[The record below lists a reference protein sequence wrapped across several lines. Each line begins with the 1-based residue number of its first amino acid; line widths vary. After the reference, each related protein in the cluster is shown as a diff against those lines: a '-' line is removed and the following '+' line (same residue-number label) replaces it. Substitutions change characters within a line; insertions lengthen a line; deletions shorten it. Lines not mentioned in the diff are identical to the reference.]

1 MTGNYVG
8 SILAA
13 LAVEPDTVACV
24 QPDGTEVRRGELA
37 TLVHRMARGLADRGV
52 GPGSTVTTLS
62 ANRAEVLAARY
73 AVSLLGARVVGL
85 YEGVAAAVQAA
96 IVSDVDTDVLLVDPD
111 LAVRA
116 KELGELTSVP
126 LTLTLDELP
135 AADATP
141 LTPCPVGDDD
151 LFCIRHTGGT
161 TGHPKGIPWSF
172 RTHAGIVEFMS
183 VLVHPDTVQLVCTTL
198 AHIAG
203 MSADAVLLAGGK
215 LVLLARF
222 DTAKVLARVER
233 YRVTD
238 LIVLP
243 PLLYALM
250 DHPAVDEHDLSS
262 LRRVN
267 YGGCPA
273 SPERIRAAMERFGP
287 VLIQAYGTNEAGVIA
302 RLSAEE
308 HQRPELIETA
318 GRPLPGVEVAIRD
331 ERGRDLPAGERGEVC
346 VRSAVGATRYWRNP
360 ELTAQVFRDGW
371 VHTGDVGFLDEEGY
385 LHLSGRIKDMIIVV
399 GGHAYPAELED
410 VLLGYDAVAEVAVF
424 GVPDE
429 DRLERIHVAAR
440 PAPGRTI
447 TLDEVREFVTARMG
461 AMYAPHA
468 LRLVDEIP
476 LTDIGKPDLK
486 LLRAA
491 AG

>member
-1 MTGNYVG
+1 MTGNYVA

-13 LAVEPDTVACV
+13 LAVEPDTVVCV
-24 QPDGTEVRRGELA
+24 RPDGTEVRRGELA
-37 TLVHRMARGLADRGV
+37 ALVHRMARGLAAHGV

-62 ANRAEVLAARY
+62 ANRVEMLAARY
-73 AVSLLGARVVGL
+73 AVSLLGARVVNL
-85 YEGVAAAVQAA
+85 YEGIAPSVQTA

-116 KELGELTSVP
+116 KELGEHPAMELTFDDLLASG
-126 LTLTLDELP
+126 
-135 AADATP
+135 ADATP
-141 LTPCPVGDDD
+141 VAPHPVGEEDV
-151 LFCIRHTGGT
+151 FCIRHTGGT

-183 VLVHPDTVQLVCTTL
+183 TYISPDTVQLVCTTL

-203 MSADAVLLAGGK
+203 QSADAIILAGGR
-215 LVLLARF
+215 LVLLSRF
-222 DTAKVLARVER
+222 DAGKVLEAIER
-233 YRVTD
+233 YRATD

-250 DHPAVDEHDLSS
+250 DHPAIDEHDLSS
-262 LRRVN
+262 LRQIN

-273 SPERIRAAMERFGP
+273 SPERIKTAMQRFGP
-287 VLIQAYGTNEAGVIA
+287 VLAQAYGTNEAGGIA
-302 RLSAEE
+302 LLSPEE
-308 HQRPELIETA
+308 HQRPELLETA
-318 GRPLPGVEVAIRD
+318 GRPLPGIEVAIRD
-331 ERGRDLPAGERGEVC
+331 ERDRDLPAGERGEVC
-346 VRSAVGATRYWRNP
+346 VKSASSATHYWRNP

-399 GGHAYPAELED
+399 GGHAYPGELEE
-410 VLLGYDAVAEVAVF
+410 VLLGHPAVAQVAVY
-424 GVPDE
+424 GVSDE
-429 DRLERIHVAAR
+429 DRMERIHVAVS
-440 PAPGRTI
+440 PAPGRTLTI
-447 TLDEVREFVTARMG
+447 EEVREFVTERLG

-468 LRLVDEIP
+468 LHLVDEIP
-476 LTDIGKPDLK
+476 LTDVGKPDLK